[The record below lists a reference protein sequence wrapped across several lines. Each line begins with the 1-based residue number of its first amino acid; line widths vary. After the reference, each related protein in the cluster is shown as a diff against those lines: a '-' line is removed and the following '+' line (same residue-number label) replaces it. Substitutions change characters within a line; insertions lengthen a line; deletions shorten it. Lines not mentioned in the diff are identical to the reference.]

1 MTWRNL
7 RKCSRVMGVFSGI
20 SCLLMCLDKFVI
32 CRRFLGVVSPPSLCD
47 FLNYFPFFSLSIS
60 HFIWLRAHT
69 HAIIFHTEGNL
80 FATLTL
86 IYGFGGIFS
95 PLAGFSPLCRAPCVF
110 LWNLNL
116 GYIVSNDDVDDEQRI
131 PQRSITQL
139 FIRWHL
145 KCHQMSLD
153 TWDCLHARRESI
165 FPCLLEGKAPAKIEV
180 SCC

>member
-1 MTWRNL
+1 MSWEYFQ
-7 RKCSRVMGVFSGI
+7 VFRACWCALTNSW
-20 SCLLMCLDKFVI
+20 FVVDSWELFPLHPSAI
-32 CRRFLGVVSPPSLCD
+32 FSTIFL
-47 FLNYFPFFSLSIS
+47 FFSLYFPLYLAART
-60 HFIWLRAHT
+60 HTRNNFPYGRQFVCHAHV
-69 HAIIFHTEGNL
+69 NL
-80 FATLTL
+80 WFWR
-86 IYGFGGIFS
+86 YFS

>member
-1 MTWRNL
+1 MLTCHGSIFRYFVLVDVPWQIRDLSSIPGSCFPSIPL
-7 RKCSRVMGVFSGI
+7 RFSQLF
-20 SCLLMCLDKFVI
+20 S
-32 CRRFLGVVSPPSLCD
+32 
-47 FLNYFPFFSLSIS
+47 FFSLSIS